1 MSESDDDLDV
11 FSESFERALNAPQQS
26 DADNE
31 QAPAQEQRAGQ
42 AEAQPTSKTVGL
54 LMGSDSDWPIMQE
67 AAKILKEFGVP
78 YEALVISAHRTPDL
92 AMEYAR
98 TAQGRGIVAIIA
110 GAGGAAHLAGI
121 LAAKTTLPVLGVPIP
136 TPALN
141 GLDSLYST
149 VQMPKGVPVATF
161 AIGAGGAANA
171 ALFAIA
177 MLALNDQH
185 LAELLKDFRQK
196 QAQNVASKK
205 LPAL

>member
-1 MSESDDDLDV
+1 MNSPDDLDV
-11 FSESFERALNAPQQS
+11 FSTTFERALNAPQQQGGGEQPKKRAAKS
-26 DADNE
+26 DEHHAIK
-31 QAPAQEQRAGQ
+31 G
-42 AEAQPTSKTVGL
+42 VGVV
-54 LMGSDSDWPIMQE
+54 MGSDSDWPIMQN

-92 AMEYAR
+92 ALEYAR
-98 TAQGRGIVAIIA
+98 TAQNRGIVAIIA

-121 LAAKTTLPVLGVPIP
+121 LAAKTTIPVLGVPMP

-177 MLALNDQH
+177 MLALNDPH
-185 LAELLKDFRQK
+185 LAELLNNFRRQ
-196 QAQNVASKK
+196 QTHNVASKK
-205 LPAL
+205 LPAF

>member
-1 MSESDDDLDV
+1 MNSSDDLDV
-11 FSESFERALNAPQQS
+11 FSATFERALNAPQQQGGGEQPKKRAAKS
-26 DADNE
+26 DE
-31 QAPAQEQRAGQ
+31 PPAIKG
-42 AEAQPTSKTVGL
+42 VGVV
-54 LMGSDSDWPIMQE
+54 MGSDSDWPIMQN

-92 AMEYAR
+92 ALEYAR
-98 TAQGRGIVAIIA
+98 TAQNRGIVAIIA

-121 LAAKTTLPVLGVPIP
+121 LAAKTTIPILGVPMP

-161 AIGAGGAANA
+161 AIGEGGAANA

-177 MLALNDQH
+177 MLALNDPH
-185 LAELLKDFRQK
+185 LAELLNNFRRQ
-196 QAQNVASKK
+196 QTHNVASKK
-205 LPAL
+205 LPAF